1 MIFVDTSAFLAIL
14 MPSDVNH
21 PPAMQCWRTLLEED
35 QALLTNNYV
44 LVESIVIIQKRLG
57 LSLVCDFQE
66 KMLPFLTI
74 EWIDGNQHYT
84 AMHHV
89 LAANRRQLSLV
100 DCSGFG
106 TMRRLKIEKVFTF
119 DSHFAEQGFEVI
131 P

>member
-14 MPSDVNH
+14 LTEDVNH
-21 PPAMQCWRTLLEED
+21 QRAVECWRTLLEEE

-44 LVESIVIIQKRLG
+44 LVESVVIIQKRLG
-57 LSLVCDFQE
+57 LSMVRDFHE
-66 KMLPFLTI
+66 RLLPFVNV
-74 EWIDGNQHYT
+74 EWIDENQHESSIRF
-84 AMHHV
+84 V

-100 DCSGFG
+100 DCSSFG

-119 DSHFAEQGFEVI
+119 DSHFTEQGFEVT